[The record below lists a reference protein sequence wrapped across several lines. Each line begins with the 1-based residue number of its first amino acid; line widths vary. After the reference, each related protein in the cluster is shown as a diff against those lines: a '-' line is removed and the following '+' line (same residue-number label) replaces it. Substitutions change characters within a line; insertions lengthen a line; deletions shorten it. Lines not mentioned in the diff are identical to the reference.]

1 MSDPTSRQM
10 EVLGFMRMYQVANSM
25 PPTLREIADAFGWAS
40 MNSALCHLRMLRT
53 KGLVKHH
60 PKLSRGWV
68 ALEGQ
73 P

>member
-1 MSDPTSRQM
+1 MTTPTARQL
-10 EVLGFMRMYQVANSM
+10 ELHSWCIEYQKANSM

-68 ALEGQ
+68 ALDVS